1 MEIRALPWES
11 VMSHERIASWL
22 GLPPGPWP
30 PDHYTLLGLTPGESD
45 VQRIEQQVHERLA
58 RVRQQQ
64 LANPEQATDAM
75 NRIAQA
81 FVCLTDAKAK
91 QAYDAQLLGR
101 LPPLEAL
108 PAPEVEAPLV
118 PVKEEPPLALAVEES
133 ADPLAWLFGPWNG
146 MAGQAP
152 TPPRKDDTQVILDPT
167 RIGNGHPQPT
177 VIDWKPGDGQAPP
190 LPPAVRAAAA
200 PTPEALVALPAPDPV
215 AAPVVAPADQALAA
229 PPAPPLEPEPVDPL
243 VRLARKSPRARQG
256 IGTKRAL
263 YNRVARTRE
272 LLGAW
277 EQVGKYIKARQRLTR
292 RSEASDLV
300 RQLSTIREVLKEF
313 PPLLGEAGQ
322 PGYLVIA
329 LARQQTIVQTF
340 QALLPS
346 QREILA
352 RDWESGHT
360 LLTAH
365 RQFLRQELR
374 ALRKRSFLGRSFRA
388 AEAAVD
394 EHPGLVL
401 LGLAVLALALALW
414 RTLFP

>member
-1 MEIRALPWES
+1 
-11 VMSHERIASWL
+11 MSHELICAWL
-22 GLPPGPWP
+22 GLPAGSWP
-30 PDHYTLLGLTPGESD
+30 PDHYTLLGLTPGEGD
-45 VQRIEQQVHERLA
+45 VQRIEQRVHERLT

-91 QAYDAQLLGR
+91 QAYDAQLFGR

-108 PAPEVEAPLV
+108 PAPDGDEKLV
-118 PVKEEPPLALAVEES
+118 PAADLPPLALAVEDS

-152 TPPRKDDTQVILDPT
+152 APARKDDTQVILDPT
-167 RIGNGHPQPT
+167 RGGADTPLPT
-177 VIDWKPGDGQAPP
+177 VIEWRPGDNNAPP
-190 LPPAVRAAAA
+190 VVRAAAPPA
-200 PTPEALVALPAPDPV
+200 TEPVVTQPTPGPV
-215 AAPVVAPADQALAA
+215 AAPPAAPADKAPVA
-229 PPAPPLEPEPVDPL
+229 PPVPPPEPEPVDPL
-243 VRLARKSPRARQG
+243 VRLARKSAQARRG
-256 IGTKRAL
+256 LGTKRAL

-277 EQVGKYIKARQRLTR
+277 EQVGKYIKARQRLMR

-300 RQLSTIREVLKEF
+300 RQLSTIREALKEF

-340 QALLPS
+340 QVLLPS

-374 ALRKRSFLGRSFRA
+374 ALRRKSFLGRAFRTV
-388 AEAAVD
+388 EAAVD
-394 EHPGLVL
+394 EHPGMIL
-401 LGLAVLALALALW
+401 LALAVVALAVALW

>member
-1 MEIRALPWES
+1 MDFCASPWES
-11 VMSHERIASWL
+11 VMNHERISSWL
-22 GLPPGPWP
+22 GLPPGSWP
-30 PDHYTLLGLTPGESD
+30 PDHYTLLGLTPGEGD
-45 VQRIEQQVHERLA
+45 LKRIEQQVHERLA

-64 LANPEQATDAM
+64 LANPEPATEAM

-101 LPPLEAL
+101 QPPLEAL
-108 PAPEVEAPLV
+108 PAPEAEAELV
-118 PVKEEPPLALAVEES
+118 PAANEPPLALAVEDS

-152 TPPRKDDTQVILDPT
+152 APPRKDDTQVILDPT
-167 RIGNGHPQPT
+167 RTGVEAPVPT
-177 VIDWKPGDGQAPP
+177 VIEWQPGNGQAPP
-190 LPPAVRAAAA
+190 VPPAVR
-200 PTPEALVALPAPDPV
+200 V
-215 AAPVVAPADQALAA
+215 AAPLAPEPPPTVLIPEPVATPPAAPA

-243 VRLARKSPRARQG
+243 VRLARKSTRARRG
-256 IGTKRAL
+256 LGTKRAL
-263 YNRVARTRE
+263 YNRIARTRE

-277 EQVGKYIKARQRLTR
+277 EQIGKYIKARQRLTR

-300 RQLSTIREVLKEF
+300 RQLGTIREALQEF

-346 QREILA
+346 QREILN

-374 ALRKRSFLGRSFRA
+374 TLRKRTFVGRAFRVV
-388 AEAAVD
+388 EAAVD
-394 EHPGLVL
+394 EHPGMIL
-401 LGLAVLALALALW
+401 LALAMVALALALW